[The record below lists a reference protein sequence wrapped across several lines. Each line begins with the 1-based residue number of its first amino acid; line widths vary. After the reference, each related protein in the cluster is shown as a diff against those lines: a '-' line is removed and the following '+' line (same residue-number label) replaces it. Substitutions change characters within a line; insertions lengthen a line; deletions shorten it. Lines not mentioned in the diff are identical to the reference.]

1 MGKDKVDLRVLKT
14 KKSIKSAF
22 ITLVPKKGYER
33 ITVQDIA
40 DEAMINR
47 NTFYLHY
54 EDKHDLMEKLCRD
67 SMEKLNVCLSL
78 NTLDIYT
85 INKEM
90 LTSILDNIFQI
101 IEYDLDFFKV
111 MLDLNS
117 QPSFTFYLTEVLKN
131 YILNALRDQYQ
142 EKDMKVG
149 LEYIVSG
156 LVGIICLWI
165 RESNDLN
172 HKAIVEQLSNIHFY
186 NIQEVF
192 FKENTGRNN
201 EEMVIAPSSRQ

>member
-1 MGKDKVDLRVLKT
+1 MGKDKVDLRVFKT

-22 ITLVPKKGYER
+22 ITLVPKKGYQR

-54 EDKHDLMEKLCRD
+54 EDKHDLMDKLCRD
-67 SMEKLNVCLSL
+67 SMENLNVCLSL

-90 LTSILDNIFQI
+90 LTSILDNIFQN
-101 IEYDLDFFKV
+101 IESDLDFFKV

-117 QPSFTFYLTEVLKN
+117 QPIYLTEVLKN
-131 YILNALRDQYQ
+131 YILNAFGDQYQ

-165 RESNDLN
+165 RESNNLK
-172 HKAIVEQLSNIHFY
+172 HKTIVEQLSNIHFS

-192 FKENTGRNN
+192 FKGRI
-201 EEMVIAPSSRQ
+201 VKPSATVPL

>member
-1 MGKDKVDLRVLKT
+1 MVKDKVDLRVMKT

-22 ITLVPKKGYER
+22 ITLVSKKGYER
-33 ITVQDIA
+33 ITIQDIA
-40 DEAMINR
+40 NEAMINR

-54 EDKHDLMEKLCRD
+54 EDKHDLMDKLCRD
-67 SMEKLNVCLSL
+67 SMENLNVCLSL

-90 LTSILDNIFQI
+90 LTSILDNIFQN
-101 IEYDLDFFKV
+101 IESDLDFFKV

-117 QPSFTFYLTEVLKN
+117 QPIYLTEVLKN
-131 YILNALRDQYQ
+131 YILNAFGDQYQ

-165 RESNDLN
+165 RESNNLK
-172 HKAIVEQLSNIHFY
+172 HKTIVKQLSNIHFS

-192 FKENTGRNN
+192 FKENTETNN
-201 EEMVIAPSSRQ
+201 EEITHN